1 MSGLILMVFMNTI
14 GDTLTTRQREVL
26 DFVRESRSRSGR
38 MPSTRE
44 IQRHFGFAS
53 QTAAVNHLKALE
65 RKGCLRRLP
74 GDLIPT
80 RSSVISRIPLLG
92 SIPAG
97 LPTFEEEIV
106 DGGVGVDLASIGV
119 SETARTFALTVRGDS
134 MIGAHI
140 QEGDVVVLEYKE
152 PRDGDVV
159 AALID
164 GETTLKRFVLDGG
177 QPYLKAENPAYPD
190 LVPAMELVVQGVV
203 VALTRKAF

>member
-1 MSGLILMVFMNTI
+1 MNTI
-14 GDTLTTRQREVL
+14 RDSLTERQWEVL
-26 DFVRESRSRSGR
+26 EFVRTRRSHTGR

-74 GDLIPT
+74 GDLLPVNANRFT
-80 RSSVISRIPLLG
+80 QVPLLG
-92 SIPAG
+92 NIPAG
-97 LPTFEEEIV
+97 LPAYEEESAE
-106 DGGVGVDLASIGV
+106 GGVAVDLASIGV
-119 SETARTFALTVRGDS
+119 SDSARTFALTVRGDS

-140 QEGDVVVLEYKE
+140 KEGDVVVLEYKE

-164 GETTLKRFVLDGG
+164 GETTLKRFVLENG
-177 QPYLKAENPAYPD
+177 QAYLKAENPAYPD
-190 LVPAMELVVQGVV
+190 LTPAMELVVQGVV
-203 VALTRKAF
+203 VALTRKVFQ

>member
-1 MSGLILMVFMNTI
+1 MNTKR
-14 GDTLTTRQREVL
+14 DSLTQRQQEVL
-26 DFVRESRSRSGR
+26 DFVRKRRSSTGK

-74 GDLIPT
+74 GDLLPMNAD
-80 RSSVISRIPLLG
+80 RFSQVPLLG

-97 LPTFEEEIV
+97 LPTYEEERS
-106 DGGVGVDLASIGV
+106 DGGVAVDLSSIGL
-119 SETARTFALTVRGDS
+119 SESARTFALTVRGDS

-164 GETTLKRFVLDGG
+164 GETTLKRFVMDNG
-177 QPYLKAENPAYPD
+177 QPFLKAENPAYPD
-190 LVPAMELVVQGVV
+190 LIPAMELIVQGVV
-203 VALTRKAF
+203 VALTRKVFQ

>member
-1 MSGLILMVFMNTI
+1 MNT
-14 GDTLTTRQREVL
+14 GKDSLTPRQREVL
-26 DFVRESRSRSGR
+26 DYVRRQRSRTGR

-65 RKGCLRRLP
+65 RKGYLRRLP
-74 GDLIPT
+74 GDLLPT
-80 RSSVISRIPLLG
+80 NANRFSQVPLLG

-97 LPTFEEEIV
+97 LPTFEEESSE
-106 DGGVGVDLASIGV
+106 GGVSVDLASIGV
-119 SETARTFALTVRGDS
+119 SESARTFALTVRGDS

-140 QEGDVVVLEYKE
+140 QEGDMVVLEYRE

-164 GETTLKRFVLDGG
+164 GETTLKRFVMENG
-177 QPYLKAENPAYPD
+177 QAYLRAENPAYPD

-203 VALTRKAF
+203 VALTRKVFQ

>member
-1 MSGLILMVFMNTI
+1 K
-14 GDTLTTRQREVL
+14 RQKEVL
-26 DFVRESRSRSGR
+26 DFVRKERSREGK

-74 GDLIPT
+74 GDLLPMNSD
-80 RSSVISRIPLLG
+80 RFSQIPLLG

-97 LPTFEEEIV
+97 LPTFEEEHSE
-106 DGGVGVDLASIGV
+106 GGVAVDLSSIGL
-119 SETARTFALTVRGDS
+119 SKGARTFALTVRGDS

-140 QEGDVVVLEYKE
+140 QEGDVVVLEYRE

-164 GETTLKRFVLDGG
+164 GETTLKRFVLDNGR
-177 QPYLKAENPAYPD
+177 PFLKAENPAYPD
-190 LVPAMELVVQGVV
+190 LIPAMELIVQGVM
-203 VALTRKAF
+203 VALTRKVYQ

>member
-1 MSGLILMVFMNTI
+1 MYPIVFMNTNK
-14 GDTLTTRQREVL
+14 DSLTKRQKEVL
-26 DFVRESRSRSGR
+26 DFVRKERSREGK

-74 GDLIPT
+74 GDLLPMNSD
-80 RSSVISRIPLLG
+80 RFSQIPLLG

-97 LPTFEEEIV
+97 LPTFEEEHSE
-106 DGGVGVDLASIGV
+106 GGVAVDLSSIGL
-119 SETARTFALTVRGDS
+119 SKGARTFALTVRGDS

-140 QEGDVVVLEYKE
+140 QEGDVVVLEYRE

-164 GETTLKRFVLDGG
+164 GETTLKRFVLDNGR
-177 QPYLKAENPAYPD
+177 PFLKAENPDYPD
-190 LVPAMELVVQGVV
+190 LIPAMELIVQGVM
-203 VALTRKAF
+203 VALTRKVYQ

>member
-1 MSGLILMVFMNTI
+1 MNTNK
-14 GDTLTTRQREVL
+14 DSLTKRQKEVL
-26 DFVRESRSRSGR
+26 DFVRKERSREGKV
-38 MPSTRE
+38 PSTRE

-74 GDLIPT
+74 GDLLPMNSD
-80 RSSVISRIPLLG
+80 RFSQIPLLG

-97 LPTFEEEIV
+97 LPTFEEEHSE
-106 DGGVGVDLASIGV
+106 GGVAVDLSSIGL
-119 SETARTFALTVRGDS
+119 SKGARTFALTVRGDS

-140 QEGDVVVLEYKE
+140 QEGDVVVLEYRE

-164 GETTLKRFVLDGG
+164 GETTLKRFVLDNGR
-177 QPYLKAENPAYPD
+177 PFLKAENPDYPD
-190 LVPAMELVVQGVV
+190 LIPAMELIVQGVM
-203 VALTRKAF
+203 VALTRKVYQ

>member
-1 MSGLILMVFMNTI
+1 MNTNK
-14 GDTLTTRQREVL
+14 DSLTKRQKEVL
-26 DFVRESRSRSGR
+26 DFVRKERSREGK

-74 GDLIPT
+74 GDLLPMNSD
-80 RSSVISRIPLLG
+80 RFSQIPLLG

-97 LPTFEEEIV
+97 LPTFEEEHSE
-106 DGGVGVDLASIGV
+106 GGVAVDLSSIGL
-119 SETARTFALTVRGDS
+119 SKGARTFALTVRGDS

-140 QEGDVVVLEYKE
+140 QEGDVVVLEYRE

-164 GETTLKRFVLDGG
+164 GETTLKRFVLDNGR
-177 QPYLKAENPAYPD
+177 PFLKAENPDYPD
-190 LVPAMELVVQGVV
+190 LIPAMELIVQGVM
-203 VALTRKAF
+203 VALTRKVYQ